1 MTVHKSVSLADC
13 VFEKLEND
21 ILSGKYAYGELLTE
35 MRLSEELQVSRTPV
49 REAIR
54 RLEQENIL
62 LVTGKGIVVQGI
74 TKEDI
79 RDILE
84 VRLRIEGIAAR
95 YAAQR
100 MDEQQKTALQE
111 AVELQDFYVSRADSE
126 HVQWQDHEFHELIY
140 AGSGSITLQSTL
152 VPLHRKAQKYR
163 RASVENKQ
171 RAVQSVAEHHAI
183 CEAILAGNADEA
195 EQRMVEHIRMAQKSI
210 LGQ

>member
-35 MRLSEELQVSRTPV
+35 VRLSEELQVSRTPV

-111 AVELQDFYVSRADSE
+111 AEELQDFYVSRADSE